1 MDIGSRIKHKREELN
16 MTQEELALKV
26 GYKSKSSINK
36 IEIDGRGLPQSK
48 IQAFAQALNTTPAY
62 LLGWNEEK
70 TEDGIIYV
78 SKDREHTLKAI
89 AELNAADFEFVQ
101 EFLQRI
107 KK

>member
-1 MDIGSRIKHKREELN
+1 MGGDFMDIGSRIKHKREELN

-70 TEDGIIYV
+70 IEDGIIYV
-78 SKDREHTLKAI
+78 S
-89 AELNAADFEFVQ
+89 NV
-101 EFLQRI
+101 
-107 KK
+107 